1 MAAIGLASG
10 NTCASW
16 RTRHLRIR
24 ASILK
29 EALDADCEAPGGVWC
44 LLHLKGTELVAD
56 GLTKQLL
63 GQAFTKFVED
73 LGLKK
78 TATAV
83 EPCGPSSTT
92 AATISSASSLSATAE
107 MNPATATGGGSNG
120 GFAAVK
126 ALILGSMMLSSS
138 VEGATEEEDDQSDYT
153 PAMVV
158 GAILLALGAIQVGQ
172 VVHSA
177 ASYCLRRLKGPEDQ
191 SDLRQR
197 RRESDGISSEEDDSI
212 LVVSEDEIAT
222 SSHQKRSRS
231 GGTSSRKSS
240 KRSGCGS
247 AVRTTSQKIT
257 SRSGFEH
264 CDEGASSLSLRR
276 QSGLQRQHDL
286 AADAAGSNDLSSGR
300 SGPGD
305 PAAAE
310 RSRSSSTTSGLASM
324 SDSAAQKEPSN
335 PWNHFQH
342 ALAAGITENRSL
354 WELHLDTLHRY
365 TPGGQALEE
374 AEKMKIERGEDFGI
388 CCANSVTF
396 LERSDCTEKIGSD
409 LRAVEGL
416 AMLNPPMA
424 WSWHSSLAEVEK
436 SLQR

>member
-1 MAAIGLASG
+1 
-10 NTCASW
+10 
-16 RTRHLRIR
+16 
-24 ASILK
+24 
-29 EALDADCEAPGGVWC
+29 
-44 LLHLKGTELVAD
+44 
-56 GLTKQLL
+56 
-63 GQAFTKFVED
+63 
-73 LGLKK
+73 
-78 TATAV
+78 
-83 EPCGPSSTT
+83 
-92 AATISSASSLSATAE
+92 
-107 MNPATATGGGSNG
+107 MNPATVTGGGSNG

-138 VEGATEEEDDQSDYT
+138 AEGATEEEDDQSDYT

-222 SSHQKRSRS
+222 SSHQKRIGS

-247 AVRTTSQKIT
+247 AVRTTSQKMT
-257 SRSGFEH
+257 SRSGSEH

-310 RSRSSSTTSGLASM
+310 RSRSSSTTSGLASV

-342 ALAAGITENRSL
+342 ANKGKGWSKKTMSRAPRVFTKTGTPLPLSLAANIYSREVRVQLQLEPYVSKSASP
-354 WELHLDTLHRY
+354 EKQYRTLLSDQV
-365 TPGGQALEE
+365 P
-374 AEKMKIERGEDFGI
+374 RG
-388 CCANSVTF
+388 TF
-396 LERSDCTEKIGSD
+396 FL
-409 LRAVEGL
+409 
-416 AMLNPPMA
+416 
-424 WSWHSSLAEVEK
+424 
-436 SLQR
+436 